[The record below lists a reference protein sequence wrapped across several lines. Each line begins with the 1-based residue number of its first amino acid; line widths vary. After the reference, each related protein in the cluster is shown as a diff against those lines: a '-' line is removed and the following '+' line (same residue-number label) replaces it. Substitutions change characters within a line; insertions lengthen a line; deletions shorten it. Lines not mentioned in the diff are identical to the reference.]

1 MKFRL
6 SLSGRRR
13 TPTSALLV
21 ASVLGLAAAFALPG
35 CVDPG
40 GSVAERKFAPAS
52 PETLKDRSTLII
64 GRWRIVPTPEQEE
77 EFAQMRQAGMTPPDM
92 AIYVYDDGRFEMHG
106 WSNSEKMFAEG
117 TYKYHDHK
125 IVFIPS
131 VSHGLAKEKDAKLMS
146 VEGQVSDDVKHIIS
160 DAFILEKEISYVQ
173 TGP

>member
-1 MKFRL
+1 M
-6 SLSGRRR
+6 
-13 TPTSALLV
+13 PTSALPIVGALCLLALILV
-21 ASVLGLAAAFALPG
+21 NG
-35 CVDPG
+35 CADTGVTQP
-40 GSVAERKFAPAS
+40 AQNFAPAS
-52 PETLKDRSTLII
+52 PETLKDRSTLIV
-64 GRWRIVPTPEQEE
+64 GRWRIVPSPEQEA
-77 EFAQMRQAGMTPPDM
+77 EFAEMRKAGMTPPDM

-106 WSNSEKMFAEG
+106 WSNNERMFAEG

-131 VSHGLAKEKDAKLMS
+131 TSQGLAKEKDAKLMS